1 VSKGEQRPFGLEGSD
16 RLFLP
21 APKRQEAK
29 TENRLVL
36 VTGGARSGK
45 SRWAEYLL
53 QEQGGGVLYVA
64 TALPID
70 EEMQDRINR
79 HRTRRP
85 PHWRTLEGYCGLA
98 RLIRETRLFREAVL
112 LDCLTIM
119 VTNLLLD
126 AVKDFD
132 RVTPQEA
139 ETVEK
144 AIEQEVVSLVK
155 ALREI
160 ESTAVIVTNEVG
172 MGLVPDNP
180 LGRLFRDVCGRMN
193 QLVAAEADEVYLVVC
208 GIPVRIK

>member
-1 VSKGEQRPFGLEGSD
+1 M
-16 RLFLP
+16 
-21 APKRQEAK
+21 
-29 TENRLVL
+29 VL

-85 PHWRTLEGYCGLA
+85 PHWRTLEGYSGLA

-144 AIEQEVVSLVK
+144 GIEQEVVALVK

-193 QLVAAEADEVYLVVC
+193 QLVAAEADEVYLVVS
-208 GIPVRIK
+208 GIPLRIK

>member
-1 VSKGEQRPFGLEGSD
+1 
-16 RLFLP
+16 
-21 APKRQEAK
+21 
-29 TENRLVL
+29 
-36 VTGGARSGK
+36 
-45 SRWAEYLL
+45 
-53 QEQGGGVLYVA
+53 LYVA

-85 PHWRTLEGYCGLA
+85 PHWRTLEGYCELA

-144 AIEQEVVSLVK
+144 TIEQEVVSLVK

>member
-1 VSKGEQRPFGLEGSD
+1 MSRGEQHSFGLEGVD
-16 RLFLP
+16 RVSLP
-21 APKRQEAK
+21 LPKKQEAK
-29 TENRLVL
+29 TENRLVM

-45 SRWAEYLL
+45 SRWAEHILK
-53 QEQGGGVLYVA
+53 EQGGGVLYVA
-64 TALPID
+64 TALAID
-70 EEMQDRINR
+70 EEMQDRIKK
-79 HRTRRP
+79 HRARRTD
-85 PHWRTLEGYCGLA
+85 HWRTLEGYSNLA
-98 RLIRETRLFREAVL
+98 ECIRKTRLFREAIL

-126 AVKDFD
+126 EIKDFD
-132 RVTPQEA
+132 RVTPREA
-139 ETVEK
+139 EQAETR
-144 AIEQEVVSLVK
+144 IEQEVVSLLK

-193 QLVAAEADEVYLVVC
+193 QMVAAEADEVYLVVS